1 MDGGLDGCVRFQPS
15 RGDEMGESERETRES
30 GAEGWVKRSEW
41 DDKITLHGARAQQQ
55 PPDDCGALV
64 SMETVSGR

>member
-15 RGDEMGESERETRES
+15 RGDETGESERETRES
-30 GAEGWVKRSEW
+30 GADGWVKRSEW